1 MSYQFIKEK
10 TKCTQVNKTPIS
22 FANLN
27 FMKCMFFTNEQ
38 YNTNKIHVPKQSL
51 YIEHTSYISTNID
64 VQNTVNNLLDNVF
77 DKLNEDNPSGIKIK
91 IPMPIFVMIGRKL
104 DFNES
109 IFDNQSFKH
118 VPTTVYPNNPDLN
131 NMFMSPEEERFQR
144 IEGVNPSN
152 PYNVPYLKK
161 NRQIPMSNRTDYG
174 LDEREEVASMLSEPY
189 KRAEAR
195 REAAEYAKKSCWEKL
210 MECFKS
216 KKKRRGGSIGGAGV
230 TIKDLRD
237 FLDANPDI
245 KNILVNDECPID
257 TTEQMIDN
265 VDKFTGM
272 LENCENP
279 EITIDEI
286 YNQEAGRRRKK
297 TRKSRKTKK
306 AKKRTKQTKRRN

>member
-1 MSYQFIKEK
+1 MSKSPGRNRPGL
-10 TKCTQVNKTPIS
+10 TA
-22 FANLN
+22 ANLN
-27 FMKCMFFTNEQ
+27 RRADDYGITDATTNRKQIGFEVK
-38 YNTNKIHVPKQSL
+38 TDSSKIYPPK
-51 YIEHTSYISTNID
+51 
-64 VQNTVNNLLDNVF
+64 
-77 DKLNEDNPSGIKIK
+77 PSG
-91 IPMPIFVMIGRKL
+91 
-104 DFNES
+104 
-109 IFDNQSFKH
+109 QYKH
-118 VPTTVYPNNPDLN
+118 NFPNPYGPSSGPRATTVYPNNPDLN
-131 NMFMSPEEERFQR
+131 QMFMSPEEERSQR

-161 NRQIPMSNRTDYG
+161 NRQVPFDNIPGYA
-174 LDEREEVASMLSEPY
+174 LDEREEVASLLSEPY
-189 KRAEAR
+189 KRAEER

-216 KKKRRGGSIGGAGV
+216 TSKKKRRGGSIGGAGV
-230 TIKDLRD
+230 TIKDIRD

-257 TTEQMIDN
+257 PTEQMIDN

-297 TRKSRKTKK
+297 TRKSRKTRKTRK
-306 AKKRTKQTKRRN
+306 TKRRTKQTKRRN